1 MSNLLTESTI
11 ILENDRVLIRP
22 LTVDDHEHLLS
33 ISLNEPELWHFSLVS
48 AAGSENLTQYI
59 KTALEDRAKGTAYPF
74 IVYDKLTNS
83 YAGSTRYYDIQER
96 FKTLQLGYTWY
107 GEDFQGTGLNKN
119 CKYLLLKY
127 AFEDLG
133 MERVEFRADNSNHR
147 SIAAMKSI
155 GCKME
160 GVLRNHMPN
169 NHGGRRD
176 SIVLSILKG
185 EWEAYVKSNLEE
197 KIFPSDPDGNVN

>member
-22 LTVDDHEHLLS
+22 LEVADHEHLLQ
-33 ISLNEPELWHFSLVS
+33 ISLNEPDLWHFSLVS
-48 AAGSENLTQYI
+48 AAGSENLAQYI
-59 KTALEDRAKGTAYPF
+59 KSALDDRKKGISYPF
-74 IVYDKLTNS
+74 IVYDKLTKT
-83 YAGSTRYYDIQER
+83 YAGSTRYYDINER
-96 FKTLQLGYTWY
+96 FQTLQLGYTWY
-107 GEDFQGTGLNKN
+107 GEDSQGTGLNKN

-176 SIVLSILKG
+176 SIVLSILKK
-185 EWEAYVKSNLEE
+185 EWETYVKLNLEE
-197 KIFPSDPDGNVN
+197 KISPPDPEGNVN